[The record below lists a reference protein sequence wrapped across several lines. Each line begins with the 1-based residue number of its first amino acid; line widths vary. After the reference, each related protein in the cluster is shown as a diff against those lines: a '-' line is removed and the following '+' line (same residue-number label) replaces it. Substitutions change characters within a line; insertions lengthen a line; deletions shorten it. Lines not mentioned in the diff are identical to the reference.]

1 MPPSSAFV
9 VAPGGTNMVAP
20 GVTQAFDIVSR
31 IAEQSGQLRQA
42 EQKVAETI
50 LADLPLAA
58 AASIGTL
65 ATLAGVSQASVTR
78 FARAIGCRDVRDMK
92 MKLGQASAIGERFLR
107 AEVPAEEGRVPQIA
121 DVIYADIGKVLEINR
136 AMLNQDAL
144 QRAAK
149 LLLDA
154 RMIYAFGMGGGS
166 TMLSDEARYRLV
178 RLGRPA
184 ATYHDALLQRMVAAT
199 LDKNDVLFA
208 FSTTGNV
215 PELLASCGV
224 AKEYG
229 VRLIA
234 ITASGSQLAQLA
246 DVLLPIKAL
255 ETDFIFKPSSSRY
268 AMMMV
273 LDVLMTELAVL
284 QKDHSQELLRRLKF
298 TLDAHRGSGNRE
310 PLGD

>member
-1 MPPSSAFV
+1 MAR
-9 VAPGGTNMVAP
+9 AIANT
-20 GVTQAFDIVSR
+20 VTETFDIVSR
-31 IAEQSGQLRQA
+31 ISERSGHLRLA
-42 EQKVAETI
+42 EQKVAQTI
-50 LADLPLAA
+50 LADLPFAA

-92 MKLGQASAIGERFLR
+92 MKLGQATAIGERFLR
-107 AEVPAEEGRVPQIA
+107 AELPAPEGRVPQIA
-121 DVIYADIGKVLEINR
+121 DIIYADIGKVLEVNR
-136 AMLNQDAL
+136 TLLNQDAL
-144 QRAAK
+144 QHAAR

-199 LDKNDVLFA
+199 LDKNDVVLV

-215 PELLASCGV
+215 PELLASCRV

-229 VRLIA
+229 VRLVA
-234 ITASGSQLAQLA
+234 ITALGSQLAKIA
-246 DVLLPIKAL
+246 DVLLPLKSL

-273 LDVLMTELAVL
+273 LDVLMAELALL

-298 TLDAHRGSGNRE
+298 TLDTHLGSGNRE

>member
-1 MPPSSAFV
+1 MPHTLPHP
-9 VAPGGTNMVAP
+9 VAQTVAH
-20 GVTQAFDIVSR
+20 TFDIVSR
-31 IAEQSGQLRQA
+31 ISERSGQLRLA
-42 EQKVAETI
+42 EQKVAQAI
-50 LADLPLAA
+50 LGDLPLAA
-58 AASIGTL
+58 GASINTL
-65 ATLAGVSQASVTR
+65 AQLAGVSEASVTR
-78 FARAIGCRDVRDMK
+78 FAKAMGCRDVRDLK
-92 MKLGQASAIGERFLR
+92 MKLAQAAAIGQRFLH
-107 AEVPAEEGRVPQIA
+107 AETPAAEGRVPQIA
-121 DVIYADIGKVLEINR
+121 DMIYADIGKVLELNR

-144 QRAAK
+144 QRAAQ
-149 LLLDA
+149 LLLEA

-166 TMLSDEARYRLV
+166 TMLSDEAGYRLV

-184 ATYHDALLQRMVAAT
+184 ASYHDAMLQRMVAAT
-199 LDKNDVLFA
+199 LDKNDVVLA

-215 PELLASCGV
+215 PELIASCEV

-229 VRLIA
+229 VRLVA
-234 ITASGSQLAQLA
+234 ITALGSQLAALA
-246 DVLLPIKAL
+246 DVLLPLKSL

-273 LDVLMTELAVL
+273 LDVLMAELALL